1 MFWNAVFKKNIHSK
15 VLYKMKSNLGK
26 WQAINSTTIHI
37 NSFAILSS
45 TLRRDLLR
53 RMLWLDTVDILTF
66 DLQESFLLNAIQFEI
81 FPVLL
86 RISRTSI

>member
-1 MFWNAVFKKNIHSK
+1 MFKIIHNKVFD
-15 VLYKMKSNLGK
+15 KMKYNLGK

-53 RMLWLDTVDILTF
+53 RMLWLDAVDISTF
-66 DLQESFLLNAIQFEI
+66 DLQESFLLNT
-81 FPVLL
+81 V
-86 RISRTSI
+86 